1 MLGTPPAF
9 ILSQDQTLIKS
20 FFRPAIFKW
29 YFWLTVFR
37 LHFSMPVLLNVFWLS
52 AEDPAPYLGQEL
64 FFRIFQGYSIVQLS
78 RFCCCSQQLL
88 YSIIFSFV
96 CQQLF
101 LIYFVA
107 SSHFLTFRNQ
117 LEYLTMSFHVCQYL
131 FLNIF
136 QTFLITYQER
146 RRRDLNPR
154 AAINDLHPF
163 QGCPFGQLGYFSRWQ
178 NSFHY

>member
-1 MLGTPPAF
+1 
-9 ILSQDQTLIKS
+9 
-20 FFRPAIFKW
+20 
-29 YFWLTVFR
+29 
-37 LHFSMPVLLNVFWLS
+37 MPVLLNVFWLS